1 MNLNQDVEDVFAK
14 LKTELC
20 KLFGDTA
27 GLHNV
32 VDDAKTEIHALHG
45 KMDSDETPLTKD
57 STKPLPTVTQATAV
71 PSESTNIDSG
81 TETPPTS

>member
-45 KMDSDETPLTKD
+45 KMDSDKVAEKEPAPPKQDNRNT
-57 STKPLPTVTQATAV
+57 
-71 PSESTNIDSG
+71 G

>member
-45 KMDSDETPLTKD
+45 KMDSDAKQESKPEPTTKET
-57 STKPLPTVTQATAV
+57 
-71 PSESTNIDSG
+71 TNTG